1 MITNLE
7 IEAELLQRQRA
18 TVFNRLKCYLH
29 KSHQKLEA
37 EHSIECITDA
47 DNSIAFNKTVL
58 HVVSLCDET
67 AVQDRLVVQ
76 RANDTSDDTTVTRWC
91 HMAISSRGYALCDP
105 VTLSFGLLT

>member
-47 DNSIAFNKTVL
+47 DNSIALNKTVL
-58 HVVSLCDET
+58 YGCVVARRDGRAAPSRCTTTQRNET
-67 AVQDRLVVQ
+67 VPHGYLV
-76 RANDTSDDTTVTRWC
+76 ATVC
-91 HMAISSRGYALCDP
+91 
-105 VTLSFGLLT
+105 TL